1 MIQLRETCRLPART
15 QIITG
20 MGNVWLRK
28 RILLQDPQYYSSR
41 KISAPSP
48 SRDNGMSYIITKTD
62 DSLNGK
68 EKANKKR

>member
-1 MIQLRETCRLPART
+1 
-15 QIITG
+15 